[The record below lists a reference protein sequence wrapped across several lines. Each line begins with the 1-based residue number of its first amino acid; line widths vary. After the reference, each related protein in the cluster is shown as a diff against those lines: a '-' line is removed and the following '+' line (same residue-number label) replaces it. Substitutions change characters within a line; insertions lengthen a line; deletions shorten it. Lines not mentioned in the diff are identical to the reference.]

1 MVDIRRF
8 FFPTAFVCLLLLLLL
23 LLLCAITFLFTF
35 LFYQDFAA
43 EVISIE
49 GLDTEEYEL
58 VCIRNIDVLAK
69 W

>member
-8 FFPTAFVCLLLLLLL
+8 VFPTAFVCLLLLLL
-23 LLLCAITFLFTF
+23 CAITFVLLLFSN
-35 LFYQDFAA
+35 QDFAA